1 MPTMG
6 PQDVQGI
13 MEMLDAVQ
21 RAEAAGKLPPG
32 SYDQRLQQL
41 ESEYEY
47 NLPQGQRGEQGFS
60 GRIGNPDPVR
70 APYRGEHDRS
80 GNFERRQT
88 MADSMANDA
97 MLGRLLGYKRKR
109 EEGEPEGSMVLANYP
124 GAEMDIARVE
134 QGYGSWGHAA
144 NFMDSQERMA
154 LQEKAKKWGQY
165 QRELHGT
172 DTESPRDFRGRRSAE
187 RGLSGRDR
195 MRYMMRGR

>member
-13 MEMLDAVQ
+13 MEMLDAMQ
-21 RAEAAGKLPPG
+21 RAEASGKLPPG
-32 SYDQRLQQL
+32 STQRRLQEL

-70 APYRGEHDRS
+70 APWRGEYDRS

-88 MADSMANDA
+88 MANSMANDVA
-97 MLGRLLGYKRKR
+97 LGRELSYSRKR

-124 GAEMDIARVE
+124 GAAMDIARVE
-134 QGYGSWGHAA
+134 QGFGSWGHAA
-144 NFMDSQERMA
+144 NFMDPQERME
-154 LQEKAKKWGQY
+154 LQEKAKKWGEY
-165 QRELHGT
+165 QRKLLGI
-172 DTESPRDFRGRRSAE
+172 DTEGADEYRGRRQAE
-187 RGLSGRDR
+187 RGLRGRDR
-195 MRYMMRGR
+195 TRYMMRRR